1 MIKSDWTH
9 PSPVFLSEIP
19 IKCHGEKSGGALN
32 KRERTEEKDNGG
44 ERELSTNFGRWKADR
59 KMKTDFSSFPQCR
72 QVGNSHTSCSELPS
86 LLKLRTQRLRVF
98 LKGAEDMELN
108 AECSDRHLKPSQQ
121 SQSGLLIAKFELKEC
136 WVWWLN
142 GGVWSCSRNRKIN
155 YLNVTTISLPSR
167 FLSALRMSSVGLY
180 YLSHHP
186 YLTRVEN
193 IILGK

>member
-1 MIKSDWTH
+1 MITSDWTH

-108 AECSDRHLKPSQQ
+108 AECSDRHLKAFPTEQVRFTHCKTWIK
-121 SQSGLLIAKFELKEC
+121 GML
-136 WVWWLN
+136 
-142 GGVWSCSRNRKIN
+142 GVVIKWR
-155 YLNVTTISLPSR
+155 
-167 FLSALRMSSVGLY
+167 SVKL
-180 YLSHHP
+180 
-186 YLTRVEN
+186 
-193 IILGK
+193 